1 VSGSGTLSLSGGTD
15 PAFTLLDPG
24 DASTPLGEFD
34 VTTAGEIVSDALPRD
49 VDDYLAQTASTVVL
63 VECLSG
69 SVVIEQIKL
78 YIHPPGGP
86 VGGWRTAPG
95 FTVEVSP
102 NVFQAASIGHTE
114 GSGADNDYVVA
125 WDDAALGITSPG
137 LAEQVDPA
145 SITTDPTVTVIASA
159 SVGVIALAP
168 PLWNATAEAFIGGVL
183 AQQPDAENVARL
195 ETPRVGDIGTYGV
208 DVVFSPYEVPGDLG
222 VEFPGDQPSSAWAP
236 WTMVADYDIDDHGTS
251 YVTSTVVPDTAIDD
265 PTGLVFSRSPDV
277 TIADGTYT
285 PPSARTVLLGAIT
298 DIMFAPLP
306 YDGPTPPGFSYSA
319 GTDAEAIFTVVD
331 CVVTVPSYSYW
342 SPLGALH
349 PLRLMQRGD
358 ELGMGSGRVLGAG
371 TRQGSIRVFGSL

>member
-1 VSGSGTLSLSGGTD
+1 
-15 PAFTLLDPG
+15 
-24 DASTPLGEFD
+24 
-34 VTTAGEIVSDALPRD
+34 
-49 VDDYLAQTASTVVL
+49 
-63 VECLSG
+63 
-69 SVVIEQIKL
+69 
-78 YIHPPGGP
+78 
-86 VGGWRTAPG
+86 
-95 FTVEVSP
+95 
-102 NVFQAASIGHTE
+102 
-114 GSGADNDYVVA
+114 
-125 WDDAALGITSPG
+125 
-137 LAEQVDPA
+137 
-145 SITTDPTVTVIASA
+145 
-159 SVGVIALAP
+159 
-168 PLWNATAEAFIGGVL
+168 
-183 AQQPDAENVARL
+183 
-195 ETPRVGDIGTYGV
+195 VGDIGTYGV